1 MLTTENV
8 DKHII
13 TVGNDLLQ
21 AQTKIIDTS
30 DIPAKELRAMLKVQ
44 SENMGVLQWLQE
56 VKKSILEQNAKQS
69 KIVTL

>member
-21 AQTKIIDTS
+21 AQAKIIETPN
-30 DIPAKELRAMLKVQ
+30 IPVKELREMLKVQ
-44 SENMGVLQWLQE
+44 SENIGVLQWLQE
-56 VKKSILEQNAKQS
+56 VKKSIQEQNAKQC
-69 KIVTL
+69 KIVSQ